1 MAKGNL
7 FQGMAR
13 GKVGD
18 VVFSRLNGQQ
28 VSRVRNRNPKNPR
41 TNAQL
46 YQRAIMAT
54 VMQAYAAG
62 KEIFDHSFQGYSKGA
77 QNQQQFISRNA
88 KLLRSLVAADLKKTD
103 DPVNW
108 PARLVAPGV
117 QYPNPFEGMII
128 SRGTYD
134 QNLFT
139 FIKDQ
144 SQGEIA
150 WRMQPVGTATTLG
163 EYCAANN
170 IIANDIYTIVLL
182 AIDLENPVF
191 ALQGVDAETAK
202 EYASSF
208 GFIRMR
214 VKESALTSDKAIAE
228 ATYADLFTIEKT
240 TLPTDEIS
248 TERVSGSFNIAELM
262 PDTAPIGT
270 VGIIRSRL
278 DEDLRSNSI
287 MYFSDFQNP
296 TGLSAKYVLDAWKQG
311 TEQVGDSELILEGG
325 NF

>member
-163 EYCAANN
+163 EYCVANN

-214 VKESALTSDKAIAE
+214 VKESALTSDMAIAE

-278 DEDLRSNSI
+278 DEDLRSNSV

>member
-1 MAKGNL
+1 
-7 FQGMAR
+7 MAR

-163 EYCAANN
+163 EYCVANN

-248 TERVSGSFNIAELM
+248 TERVSGSFSIAELM

-278 DEDLRSNSI
+278 DEDLRSNSV

>member
-150 WRMQPVGTATTLG
+150 WKMQPVGTATTLG
-163 EYCAANN
+163 EYCIANN

-248 TERVSGSFNIAELM
+248 AERVSGSFNIAELM

-278 DEDLRSNSI
+278 DEDLRSNSV

>member
-144 SQGEIA
+144 SQGEID
-150 WRMQPVGTATTLG
+150 WKMQPVGTATTLG
-163 EYCAANN
+163 EYCVANN
-170 IIANDIYTIVLL
+170 IIANDIYTIVIL

-248 TERVSGSFNIAELM
+248 TILVSGAFNIAKLM
-262 PDTAPIGT
+262 PDTAPIGC
-270 VGIIRSRL
+270 VGVIRSRL
-278 DEDLRSNSI
+278 DEDLRSNSV

>member
-139 FIKDQ
+139 FIKDR
-144 SQGEIA
+144 SQGEID
-150 WRMQPVGTATTLG
+150 WKMQPVGTATTLG

-170 IIANDIYTIVLL
+170 IIANDIYTIVIL
-182 AIDLENPVF
+182 AIDSENPVF

-202 EYASSF
+202 EYACSF

-228 ATYADLFTIEKT
+228 ATYADLFNIEKT

-248 TERVSGSFNIAELM
+248 SELISGSFSIAELM

-278 DEDLRSNSI
+278 DEDLRSNSV

>member
-163 EYCAANN
+163 EYCVANN

-248 TERVSGSFNIAELM
+248 TERVSGSFSIAELM

-278 DEDLRSNSI
+278 DEDLRSNSV